1 MFFISAITMIILD
14 SIYLTIT
21 SNFYNNLILGIQGSK
36 IILKILPTFL
46 TYVILILG
54 LNYFII
60 SRKKSVKEAAILGF
74 LIYSVFE
81 LTNMAIF
88 DKWTINAV
96 IIDSLWGATLFALTT
111 FITYKL
117 SSIFLKH

>member
-14 SIYLTIT
+14 SMYLTLT
-21 SNFYNNLILGIQGSK
+21 GNFYNNLILGIQGKK
-36 IILKILPTFL
+36 INLKILPTFL

-54 LNYFII
+54 LYYFII

-74 LIYSVFE
+74 IIYSVFE

-88 DKWTINAV
+88 DKWSINAV
-96 IIDSLWGATLFALTT
+96 ILDSLWGATLFSLTT

-117 SSIFLKH
+117 S

>member
-14 SIYLTIT
+14 AIYLTTT
-21 SNFYNNLILGIQGSK
+21 SNFYNKLILAIQGSK
-36 IILKILPTFL
+36 INLKIVPTFL

-54 LNYFII
+54 LNYFIL
-60 SRKKSVKEAAILGF
+60 SEKKSVKDAAFLGF

-81 LTNMAIF
+81 LTNIAIF
-88 DKWTINAV
+88 DKWSINAV
-96 IIDSLWGATLFALTT
+96 ILDTLWGTTLFALTT

-117 SSIFLKH
+117 SSN

>member
-14 SIYLTIT
+14 TIYLTLT
-21 SNFYNNLILGIQGSK
+21 GDFYNKQIAAIQGSK
-36 IILKILPTFL
+36 IMLKIVPTFL

-60 SRKKSVKEAAILGF
+60 SRKKSVKDAAILGF

-96 IIDSLWGATLFALTT
+96 ILDTLWGTTLFALTT

-117 SSIFLKH
+117 SSI

>member
-14 SIYLTIT
+14 VIYLTIT

-74 LIYSVFE
+74 LVYSVFE

-88 DKWTINAV
+88 NKWSINAV
-96 IIDSLWGATLFALTT
+96 ILDTLWGSILFALTT

-117 SSIFLKH
+117 SSML